1 MRFVLVNDRT
11 PFRKTFCLHCCEE
24 IGGSYLREIET
35 LIPYCDYQ
43 CYALQREF
51 LSLVEIRRRAAS

>member
-11 PFRKTFCLHCCEE
+11 PFRKTFCLHCCEAVSD
-24 IGGSYLREIET
+24 GYLREIGT
-35 LIPYCDYQ
+35 QIPYCDYE

-51 LSLVEIRRRAAS
+51 ASLLEARRRAAS

>member
-11 PFRKTFCLHCCEE
+11 PFRKTFCLQCCKE
-24 IGGSYLREIET
+24 ISDGYLREIGT
-35 LIPYCDYQ
+35 LIPYCTYE

-51 LSLVEIRRRAAS
+51 ESRLESRRRAAS